1 MVHAVTL
8 AVVLLVGADLAGL
21 IPMSVLAADNLAP
34 NVDTALIRGGINS
47 FVNGVGFNVRR
58 RRTARICT
66 P

>member
-34 NVDTALIRGGINS
+34 NVDTALIRAAELIHS
-47 FVNGVGFNVRR
+47 
-58 RRTARICT
+58 
-66 P
+66 